1 MTALVA
7 LLQVA
12 DVHDHMA
19 HAMEELRDTASVPDH
34 HMAGAFLLLL
44 GVLAFFENTSF
55 AERRRWA
62 RLLWP
67 LPLIALGLFLL
78 FGRDNIH
85 VWPGQLLHFQ
95 IGDTVVQHK
104 LFESAAVLIG
114 CIELSRRLGWLRHP
128 AWPYLLSTLMLGGGI
143 ALLFHGGAHSHIVHV
158 EHRWMAFVIIALAL
172 AKIASDW
179 QANKGHTRTWMAC
192 YAVPL
197 LFLTLGLQFAL
208 YVE

>member
-1 MTALVA
+1 MTPLFA
-7 LLQVA
+7 LLQAA
-12 DVHDHMA
+12 DVHEHMA

-34 HMAGAFLLLL
+34 HMAGVFLLLL
-44 GVLAFFENTSF
+44 GVLAFLENTSF
-55 AERRRWA
+55 AEHRRWA

-85 VWPGQLLHFQ
+85 VWPGQLFRFQ
-95 IGDTVVQHK
+95 IGEAVVQHK
-104 LFESAAVLIG
+104 LFESTAVLIG
-114 CIELSRRLGWLRHP
+114 CIELSRRLAWLRHP
-128 AWPYLLSTLMLGGGI
+128 TWPYLLSTLMLGGGI
-143 ALLFHGGAHSHIVHV
+143 ALLFHGGAHSHVVHV

-172 AKIASDW
+172 VKIASDW

-197 LFLTLGLQFAL
+197 LFIALGLQFAL